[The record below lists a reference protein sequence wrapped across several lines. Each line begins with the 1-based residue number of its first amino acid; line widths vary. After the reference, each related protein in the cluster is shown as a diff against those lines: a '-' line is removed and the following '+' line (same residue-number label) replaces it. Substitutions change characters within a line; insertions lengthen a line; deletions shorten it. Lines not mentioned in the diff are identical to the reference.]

1 MSAAAKT
8 QTPYLFGY
16 SEEESQRLQKQARLF
31 NPSTRRLLQD
41 AGVGHGMHVLDIGS
55 GLGDVA
61 LLAAEVV
68 GPSGAVLG
76 IDNNPSILDSARDRA
91 RAAGLHH
98 VSFRPGDIA
107 SLELEEV
114 FDAVVGRCILF
125 FLRDPAA
132 VLRTLAGRV
141 RSGGLI
147 AFQEPG
153 NATLQPVAVPP
164 SPLLDQ
170 LWQWIMQTYRHAGL
184 DLYMGLHLFPLFAE
198 AGLPV
203 PEMHLDAAV
212 GGGPEWAGYEYM
224 ASLIRTLLPRIV
236 QFGIAT
242 PEEVGVD
249 TLAER
254 LRAEVVGRQGVV
266 TTWSFIT
273 AWARK
278 P

>member
-1 MSAAAKT
+1 MSGANV
-8 QTPYLFGY
+8 QVPYLFGD
-16 SEEESQRLQKQARLF
+16 SEEESQRLRKQARLF
-31 NPSTRRLLQD
+31 NPSTHRLLQD
-41 AGVGHGMHVLDIGS
+41 AGVGAGMHVLDVGS
-55 GLGDVA
+55 GLGGVA
-61 LLAAEVV
+61 LLVAELVGPGGAVV
-68 GPSGAVLG
+68 G
-76 IDNNPSILDSARDRA
+76 IDTNPSSLDIARDRA
-91 RAAGLHH
+91 RAAGLGH
-98 VSFRPGDIA
+98 VSFRVGDIA
-107 SLELEEV
+107 RLEFEEE

-132 VLRTLAGRV
+132 VLRRIAGRV
-141 RSGGLI
+141 RPGGLI

-170 LWQWIMQTYRHAGL
+170 LWEWIMQTYRHADL
-184 DLYMGLHLFPLFAE
+184 DLSMGLHLFRLFAE
-198 AGLPV
+198 AGLSA

-212 GGGPEWAGYEYM
+212 GGGPQWAGYDYM

-254 LRAEVVGRQGVV
+254 LRAEVVGQQGVV

>member
-1 MSAAAKT
+1 
-8 QTPYLFGY
+8 
-16 SEEESQRLQKQARLF
+16 
-31 NPSTRRLLQD
+31 
-41 AGVGHGMHVLDIGS
+41 
-55 GLGDVA
+55 
-61 LLAAEVV
+61 
-68 GPSGAVLG
+68 
-76 IDNNPSILDSARDRA
+76 
-91 RAAGLHH
+91 
-98 VSFRPGDIA
+98 
-107 SLELEEV
+107 
-114 FDAVVGRCILF
+114 LF

-132 VLRTLAGRV
+132 VLRRLVGYV
-141 RSGGLI
+141 RSGGLV

-170 LWQWIMQTYRHAGL
+170 LWEWIMQTYRHADL
-184 DLYMGLHLFPLFAE
+184 DLSMGLHLFRLFAE
-198 AGLPV
+198 AGLPA

-212 GGGPEWAGYEYM
+212 GGGPDWAGYDYM

-254 LRAEVVGRQGVV
+254 LRAEVVGQHGVV

-278 P
+278 RSREPPYRLTSSPLRPPLQHDLAISRPMTAICASTPRGGFADRH